1 MLVLYIHGH
10 HQHYHHH
17 HHHRL
22 HYYYYYY
29 IVMIIIIIIIS
40 LMQGIYTYT
49 PDKNHVPR
57 QYSIVVVVAPLPLVI
72 VVNLLYFCKE
82 LITQVLI
89 LYMLNLS
96 HITSKFHITTMF
108 VPVPL
113 QTIFDV

>member
-1 MLVLYIHGH
+1 M
-10 HQHYHHH
+10 
-17 HHHRL
+17 
-22 HYYYYYY
+22 
-29 IVMIIIIIIIS
+29 IIIIIS

-49 PDKNHVPR
+49 PGTNHVPR
-57 QYSIVVVVAPLPLVI
+57 QYSVVVVVVAPLPLVI

-96 HITSKFHITTMF
+96 DITSKFHITTMF